1 MDDSQKQ
8 VENYVPVNGGPNETE
23 VKKRW
28 GFVLGRVIKEI
39 RLQDF
44 RTVNHNITGPG
55 ESLCRSRNHK
65 RILKML
71 YFCRIDLTITV
82 LKTLKNN

>member
-8 VENYVPVNGGPNETE
+8 IENYVPANANAPNATE

-55 ESLCRSRNHK
+55 ES
-65 RILKML
+65 
-71 YFCRIDLTITV
+71 V
-82 LKTLKNN
+82 L